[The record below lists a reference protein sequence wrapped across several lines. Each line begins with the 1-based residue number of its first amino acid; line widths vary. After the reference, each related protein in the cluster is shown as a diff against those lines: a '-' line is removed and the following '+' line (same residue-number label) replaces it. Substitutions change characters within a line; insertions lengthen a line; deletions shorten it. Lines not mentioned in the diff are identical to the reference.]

1 MQSQR
6 RGTVCGYGLKYE
18 VSVCS
23 PHKMEGE
30 AGTVGVRCEVGVGVL
45 SSSNGEGSGTVLTT
59 SKLLGH
65 SLTQLRSLEP
75 KPTLVC
81 VRRVCGVCAVC
92 VRCVCGV
99 CACAR
104 EVPQTKQTRGAVG
117 VGGAA
122 STGVLSNKL
131 GGAATVRVLS
141 VASVSEALEHLGV
154 SPLSGGTVS
163 EACSSSVGGHG
174 GLLECRRPVPPLS
187 GGTVGDGRRSNSSW
201 PGRCRSTA
209 VVSSPCRAAVDG
221 RPGAPCGAT
230 VDEGREH

>member
-1 MQSQR
+1 VQSQR

-23 PHKMEGE
+23 PPHKMEGE

-45 SSSNGEGSGTVLTT
+45 SSSNGEGSGYSTNNFEVAWSLSYSIKKFGAKAYT
-59 SKLLGH
+59 SMCAA
-65 SLTQLRSLEP
+65 
-75 KPTLVC
+75 C

-209 VVSSPCRAAVDG
+209 VVSSPCRAAVDK
-221 RPGAPCGAT
+221 
-230 VDEGREH
+230 GREH